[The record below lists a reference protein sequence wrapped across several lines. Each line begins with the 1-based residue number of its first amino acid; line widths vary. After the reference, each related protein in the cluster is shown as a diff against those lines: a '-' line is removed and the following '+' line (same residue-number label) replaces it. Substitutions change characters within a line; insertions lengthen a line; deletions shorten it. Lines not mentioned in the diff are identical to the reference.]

1 MEFNRDL
8 SVDNKEYYKYV
19 LEANSFERLELYKQH
34 GAASVDNTSRLVHVG
49 NIGGMEQYPVWIQ
62 VSIDHYENYK
72 YISIEATGVYADWNL
87 IKRWITFH
95 FTDAKLIDC
104 SNFNQIINSSRG
116 I

>member
-1 MEFNRDL
+1 MEFNKDL
-8 SVDNKEYYKYV
+8 SIDNTEYYKYV

-62 VSIDHYENYK
+62 VSADHYENCK
-72 YISIEATGVYADWNL
+72 YISIEASGVYADWNL
-87 IKRWITFH
+87 INKWLYFH
-95 FTDAKLIDC
+95 FTGAEIIGC
-104 SNFNQIINSSRG
+104 SDFNQIINSSRG